1 MQARSGFWIV
11 TLQFRSW
18 TTIKVPGNVFLFT
31 SKFGVRD
38 SHLFIGLI
46 FETRDF
52 TLSSSDGVNL
62 LYIVVQPKGVDS
74 VARDSV
80 VAPKYIFIKRNK
92 MAILALVYDEMCHK
106 TVDIADLM
114 PQFLTENK

>member
-1 MQARSGFWIV
+1 M
-11 TLQFRSW
+11 
-18 TTIKVPGNVFLFT
+18 
-31 SKFGVRD
+31 
-38 SHLFIGLI
+38 FIGLI
-46 FETRDF
+46 FETRDV

-80 VAPKYIFIKRNK
+80 VAPKYIFIKENK